1 MGEPVALSH
10 RLTLAVA
17 ALWWGGLTALAFVAV
32 PMLFARLGSP
42 AVAGPVAAA
51 LFAVMAK
58 ASLLAGLTC
67 GWFLM
72 KKVSFALASQAKAAL
87 VLCILAVLAATV
99 QDTWVAQQIITARA
113 TGGNLRLWHGLGSGL
128 VLLQWLAAGWTLW
141 VLTGAGP
148 GLAAQS
154 GRSGQQPLG

>member
-1 MGEPVALSH
+1 MGEPVALPH
-10 RLTLAVA
+10 RLTVMLA

-51 LFAVMAK
+51 LFAVIAK
-58 ASLLAGLTC
+58 VSLVAGLIC
-67 GWFLM
+67 GFFLM
-72 KKVSFALASQAKAAL
+72 RKVPFLQSKKTLAAI

-99 QDTWVAQQIITARA
+99 QDTWVAQQIVTARA
-113 TGGNLRLWHGLGSGL
+113 SGGNLKFWHGLGTGL

-141 VLTGAGP
+141 VLASPNLTSHSA
-148 GLAAQS
+148 
-154 GRSGQQPLG
+154 RSGQQALG